1 MKFFKLL
8 TPLKLGNIEISNR
21 IVMPAMN
28 ATMAVNGIASDRF
41 LNFYAERARGGAG
54 MIIVGGTNVSKL
66 AKGMPS
72 QISIE
77 DDSFI
82 PHLQKIT
89 DAVHGARDDAKITCQ
104 LYHAGAYSM
113 KMVLGETPIAPS
125 AIMSNFTKDMPREM
139 TMDDIKHEQ
148 QAFAD
153 AIVRAEKAGFDAVE
167 ILAGTGYL
175 MTEFLS
181 PRTNKRTDKYGGNLE
196 NRLRFP
202 LETLELMKST
212 SANIPM
218 GIRISGDDFLPGS
231 NTYKEK
237 AVIAKEISKFVDWI
251 NVTGGWHETKT
262 PQITMDVPEGCY
274 TYLAENVKKN
284 VSVPVFASNRINN
297 VVLAEQIVMSGKA
310 DAVCIG
316 RGLIAD
322 PYLPMKAQKGE
333 IQDIMACVGCNQGCM
348 DGAMK
353 MKPLACLR
361 NARAGFEAKT
371 ELNPADQKK
380 KVMII
385 GSGPAGLETARV
397 AAMRGHEVHLFEKN
411 DQIGG
416 LLNVIWKP
424 PGRNEFKRIIDNY
437 NYWILKHGINVHLDQ
452 EVTVD
457 IIKEFNADKVIVA
470 TGTTPIK
477 PDIPGID
484 RDNVFFANDVF
495 TGDAPVGRNN
505 VIIGGGA
512 TGIELAIY
520 LAKYGQMSL
529 EAFDFLTQY
538 HALEPDVAL
547 GMIHNG
553 RNKVTVLEQLPRLGS
568 ALGKTTKWVLLDRC
582 DALGVNKITNAK
594 VTEIGENYVNYS
606 DAQENEHVINDVDYV
621 FYSTGV
627 KSNNTLFKAVKGLGN
642 IDVDVIGDAKKPL
655 TLLDGISKG
664 YKVGNSI

>member
-1 MKFFKLL
+1 LKFFKLL
-8 TPLKLGNIEISNR
+8 TPLKLGNMEISNR

-113 KMVLGETPIAPS
+113 KQVLGETPIAPS
-125 AIMSNFTKDMPREM
+125 AIMSNFTKGMPREM
-139 TMDDIKHEQ
+139 TLDDIKHEQ

-202 LETLELMKST
+202 LETLELMKSS
-212 SANIPM
+212 SANIPV
-218 GIRISGDDFLPGS
+218 GIRISGDDFVPES

-297 VVLAEQIVMSGKA
+297 VVLAEQIIMSGKA

-322 PYLPMKAQKGE
+322 PYLPLKAQKGE
-333 IQDIMACVGCNQGCM
+333 VQDIMACIGCNQGCM

-371 ELNPADQKK
+371 EIKPVEQKK

-411 DQIGG
+411 DQLGG

-437 NYWILKHGINVHLDQ
+437 NYWILKHGINVHLAQ
-452 EVTVD
+452 EVTLETV
-457 IIKEFNADKVIVA
+457 KEFNPDKVIVA
-470 TGTTPIK
+470 TGTIPIK
-477 PDIPGID
+477 PSITGID

-495 TGDAPVGRNN
+495 TGNAPVGRNN

-520 LAKYGQMSL
+520 LAKYGQLSL

-547 GMIHNG
+547 GMIHSG

-582 DALGVNKITNAK
+582 DALGVKKITNAK

-606 DAQENEHVINDVDYV
+606 DAQDNEHVIDDVDYV
-621 FYSTGV
+621 YYSTGV
-627 KSNNTLFKAVKGLGN
+627 KSNNALFKAIKELGS
-642 IDVDVIGDAKKPL
+642 IDVEVIGDAKKPL
-655 TLLDGISKG
+655 TILDGISRG
-664 YKVGNSI
+664 YKV

>member
-1 MKFFKLL
+1 
-8 TPLKLGNIEISNR
+8 
-21 IVMPAMN
+21 MPAMN

-385 GSGPAGLETARV
+385 GSGPAGLESARV

-655 TLLDGISKG
+655 TILDGISKG

>member
-1 MKFFKLL
+1 M
-8 TPLKLGNIEISNR
+8 EISNR

-385 GSGPAGLETARV
+385 GSGPAGLESARV

-627 KSNNTLFKAVKGLGN
+627 KSNNILFKAVKGLGN

-655 TLLDGISKG
+655 TILDGISKG

>member
-1 MKFFKLL
+1 
-8 TPLKLGNIEISNR
+8 
-21 IVMPAMN
+21 
-28 ATMAVNGIASDRF
+28 VNGIASDRF

-113 KMVLGETPIAPS
+113 KQVLGETPIAPS
-125 AIMSNFTKDMPREM
+125 AIMSNFTKGMPREM
-139 TMDDIKHEQ
+139 TLDDIKHEQ

-202 LETLELMKST
+202 LETLELMKSS
-212 SANIPM
+212 SANIPV
-218 GIRISGDDFLPGS
+218 GIRISGDDFVPES

-297 VVLAEQIVMSGKA
+297 VVLAEQIIMSGKA

-322 PYLPMKAQKGE
+322 PYLPLKAQKGE
-333 IQDIMACVGCNQGCM
+333 VWMAQ
-348 DGAMK
+348 
-353 MKPLACLR
+353 
-361 NARAGFEAKT
+361 
-371 ELNPADQKK
+371 
-380 KVMII
+380 
-385 GSGPAGLETARV
+385 
-397 AAMRGHEVHLFEKN
+397 
-411 DQIGG
+411 
-416 LLNVIWKP
+416 
-424 PGRNEFKRIIDNY
+424 
-437 NYWILKHGINVHLDQ
+437 
-452 EVTVD
+452 
-457 IIKEFNADKVIVA
+457 
-470 TGTTPIK
+470 
-477 PDIPGID
+477 
-484 RDNVFFANDVF
+484 
-495 TGDAPVGRNN
+495 
-505 VIIGGGA
+505 
-512 TGIELAIY
+512 
-520 LAKYGQMSL
+520 
-529 EAFDFLTQY
+529 
-538 HALEPDVAL
+538 
-547 GMIHNG
+547 
-553 RNKVTVLEQLPRLGS
+553 
-568 ALGKTTKWVLLDRC
+568 
-582 DALGVNKITNAK
+582 
-594 VTEIGENYVNYS
+594 
-606 DAQENEHVINDVDYV
+606 
-621 FYSTGV
+621 
-627 KSNNTLFKAVKGLGN
+627 
-642 IDVDVIGDAKKPL
+642 
-655 TLLDGISKG
+655 
-664 YKVGNSI
+664 

>member
-1 MKFFKLL
+1 M
-8 TPLKLGNIEISNR
+8 EISNR

-153 AIVRAEKAGFDAVE
+153 AIVRAEKSGFDAVE

-348 DGAMK
+348 DGGMK

-385 GSGPAGLETARV
+385 GSGPAGLESARV

-655 TLLDGISKG
+655 TILDGISKG

>member
-1 MKFFKLL
+1 M
-8 TPLKLGNIEISNR
+8 EISNR

-361 NARAGFEAKT
+361 NARAGFAREA
-371 ELNPADQKK
+371 
-380 KVMII
+380 
-385 GSGPAGLETARV
+385 
-397 AAMRGHEVHLFEKN
+397 
-411 DQIGG
+411 
-416 LLNVIWKP
+416 
-424 PGRNEFKRIIDNY
+424 
-437 NYWILKHGINVHLDQ
+437 
-452 EVTVD
+452 
-457 IIKEFNADKVIVA
+457 
-470 TGTTPIK
+470 
-477 PDIPGID
+477 
-484 RDNVFFANDVF
+484 
-495 TGDAPVGRNN
+495 
-505 VIIGGGA
+505 
-512 TGIELAIY
+512 
-520 LAKYGQMSL
+520 
-529 EAFDFLTQY
+529 
-538 HALEPDVAL
+538 
-547 GMIHNG
+547 
-553 RNKVTVLEQLPRLGS
+553 
-568 ALGKTTKWVLLDRC
+568 
-582 DALGVNKITNAK
+582 
-594 VTEIGENYVNYS
+594 
-606 DAQENEHVINDVDYV
+606 
-621 FYSTGV
+621 
-627 KSNNTLFKAVKGLGN
+627 
-642 IDVDVIGDAKKPL
+642 
-655 TLLDGISKG
+655 
-664 YKVGNSI
+664 

>member
-28 ATMAVNGIASDRF
+28 ATMAKNGIASDRF

-54 MIIVGGTNVSKL
+54 MIIVGGTNVSKY
-66 AKGMPS
+66 AKGMPT

-113 KMVLGETPIAPS
+113 KQIIGETPIAPS
-125 AIMSNFTKDMPREM
+125 AVMSNFSKSVPREM
-139 TMDDIKHEQ
+139 TLDDINHEK

-167 ILAGTGYL
+167 VLSGTGYL

-181 PRTNKRTDKYGGNLE
+181 PKTNKRTDKYGGSLE

-212 SANIPM
+212 SANLPI
-218 GIRISGDDFLPGS
+218 GIRISGDDFVPGS

-284 VSVPVFASNRINN
+284 VSIPVFASNRINN
-297 VVLAEQIVMSGKA
+297 VALAEQIVMSGKA

-322 PYLPMKAQKGE
+322 PYLPLKAQKGE

-361 NARAGFEAKT
+361 NARAGYEART
-371 ELNPADQKK
+371 EVNPVEQKK

-385 GSGPAGLETARV
+385 GSGPSGLETARV

-437 NYWILKHGINVHLDQ
+437 NYWMLKHGINVHLGQ
-452 EVTVD
+452 EVTLDTV
-457 IIKEFNADKVIVA
+457 KEFNADKVIVA

-495 TGDAPVGRNN
+495 TGDAPVGRNS

-553 RNKVTVLEQLPRLGS
+553 RNKVTILEILPRLGS

-582 DALGVNKITNAK
+582 DNLGVKKLANAK

-606 DAQENEHVINDVDYV
+606 DAEDNEHVIDNVDYV
-621 FYSTGV
+621 YYATGV
-627 KSNNTLFKAVKGLGN
+627 KSNNTLFKAIKELGS
-642 IDVDVIGDAKKPL
+642 IDVDVIGDAKK
-655 TLLDGISKG
+655 TETILDGISRG